1 MKILLFTRVPESI
14 GRVLV
19 KQEAEKRGH
28 EIDYVD
34 IHTVGVDQTSLAAMA
49 DSVKEYDI
57 FHCAAGLG
65 DVVLERLH
73 ELLNNSHVF
82 CVNNRTKV
90 ASEPGSKLSQALR
103 FGAEDVSTPKTV
115 RSDRPNYAELKNVFG
130 DTLIAKKPY
139 GAKGKEVWLIKNQD
153 DLDKIADS
161 GEWLFQEY
169 IESDGDYRVH
179 VVGMETPFCAYRR
192 MNPPDDFRSNISQG
206 GSAKAITDPE
216 EEVEVN
222 ALAVK
227 AARAMRFDYCA
238 VDIIR
243 SKVDGKLYVL
253 EINMDPGFLHVEE
266 ITGKSFAKVIVDYYE
281 SAAQKQ

>member
-19 KQEAEKRGH
+19 KKEAEKRGH
-28 EIDYVD
+28 QIDYVD
-34 IHTVGVDQTSLAAMA
+34 VHTVGVDQTSMNALA
-49 DSVKEYDI
+49 DNVKEYDI

-82 CVNNRTKV
+82 CVNNRTKI
-90 ASEPGSKLSQALR
+90 AYEPGSKLSQALR

-115 RSDRPNYAELKNVFG
+115 RSDRPNYTELRKIFG
-130 DTLIAKKPY
+130 DTFIAKKPY
-139 GAKGKEVWLIKNQD
+139 GAKGKEVWLINNQV
-153 DLDKIADS
+153 DLDKVVDN

-206 GSAKAITDPE
+206 GSAKAITDAE
-216 EEVEVN
+216 EEGEVN
-222 ALAVK
+222 TLAVK
-227 AARAMRFDYCA
+227 AARAMGFDYCA

-243 SKVDGKLYVL
+243 SKVDGKFYVL
-253 EINMDPGFLHVEE
+253 EINMDPGFLHVED
-266 ITGKSFAKVIVDYYE
+266 ITGKSFAKVIVYYYE
-281 SAAQKQ
+281 SVSQTQ